1 MKIFGSELKFHPK
14 MDDVKVGLIRNI
26 VELHHH
32 LFGYF
37 GFYGGGEYLRT
48 LYFRRTLKKHKFKF
62 HSVLDAG
69 CGHAPCA
76 FYIAHKYPWV
86 MIDANDIDSD
96 LIRHYKYVLDQLE
109 IKNINFIHKDLT
121 CLSEHDKYDLIF
133 SIDVLE
139 SIEDD
144 VEVIKNICHALK
156 KGGHFLLHTPRR
168 NEKDTTGAWKRE
180 HPYRAREGYTVDEIY
195 QLLKGSGFE
204 IIERINTF
212 GIFGMIGNKI
222 DSFLPT
228 SYLKRICAIPINC
241 INILDILT
249 VNQKGSAFFM
259 VAKKIC

>member
-1 MKIFGSELKFHPK
+1 
-14 MDDVKVGLIRNI
+14 MDEVKLSLIRNM

-48 LYFRRTLKKHKFKF
+48 LYFRRALKKHKFKF

-76 FYIAHKYPWV
+76 FYLAHKYPKAL
-86 MIDANDIDSD
+86 INACDFDSD
-96 LIRHYKYVLDQLE
+96 QINHNKYIQDKLK
-109 IKNINFIHKDLT
+109 IKNLDFFQQDLIQ
-121 CLSEHDKYDLIF
+121 LSEHDKYDLIF
-133 SIDVLE
+133 SVDVLE

-144 VEVIKNICHALK
+144 IEVFKNICHALK

-168 NEKDTTGAWKRE
+168 NEKDTSGAWKRK
-180 HPYRAREGYTVDEIY
+180 HPSRAREGYTIDEIS
-195 QLLKGSGFE
+195 QLLEGHGVE
-204 IIERINTF
+204 IIEIINTF
-212 GIFGMIGNKI
+212 GFFGMIGNKI
-222 DSFLPT
+222 DFFLPT

-241 INILDILT
+241 INILDTLT
-249 VNQKGSAFFM
+249 VQKEGLAFFV